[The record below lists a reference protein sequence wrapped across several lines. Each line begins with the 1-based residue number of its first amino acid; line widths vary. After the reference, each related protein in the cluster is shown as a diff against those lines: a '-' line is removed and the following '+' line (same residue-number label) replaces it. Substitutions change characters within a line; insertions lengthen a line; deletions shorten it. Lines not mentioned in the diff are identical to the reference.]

1 MILSDV
7 DKRILE
13 LLKSSKKPLST
24 YQIAKMAK
32 ITWPTANSHCYKLK
46 SMNKIES
53 RQEKSKFGSREKVVW
68 WINE

>member
-7 DKRILE
+7 DKVILN
-13 LLKSSKKPLST
+13 LLKREKQPLST

-46 SMNKIES
+46 SMNLVKNK
-53 RQEKSKFGSREKVVW
+53 QEKSKFGPNEKVVW
-68 WINE
+68 WVK